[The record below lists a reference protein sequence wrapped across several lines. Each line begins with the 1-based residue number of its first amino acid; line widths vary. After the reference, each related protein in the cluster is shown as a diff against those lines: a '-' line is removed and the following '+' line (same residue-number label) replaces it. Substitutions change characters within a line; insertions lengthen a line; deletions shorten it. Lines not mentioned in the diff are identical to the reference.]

1 MSRKPSLLIADDE
14 RNTREGLRRALSPV
28 YEVFLAD
35 NGARALDM
43 VLENS
48 FDLVLTDMRMPEL
61 DGISFVQRVATMANP
76 PTCIVMTAYG
86 SIDTAVAAVKAGAA
100 GYITK
105 PINLDDLELVL
116 SRNLEQRSLRTEN
129 RRLKQELANQYAF
142 ENIIGRSPAMQKMLD
157 TVEQVAPA
165 RSTILLTGE
174 NGTGKEVVARAIHQ
188 LSDRADKPFA
198 AIHCAALAPSL
209 LQSEL
214 FGHEKGAF
222 TNAHERRAGRLEA
235 ADGGTVFLDEIGEIE
250 QSVQVTL
257 LRVLESRSFERVGG
271 SSPVQ
276 LDVRLIAATN
286 RNLRQLVD
294 EGKFRE
300 DLYFRLDVI
309 NLHMPPLRD
318 RREDVPLL
326 LDFFLKQYM
335 AENQKPI
342 HGFAPD
348 VVDAM
353 VAYHWPGN
361 VRELR
366 NAVER
371 MVVMTRTELISLADV
386 PEQIRV
392 SYNPGATAA
401 VATGTPLTHDEN
413 ERLLIERAL
422 IAHDGN
428 RTRAAKQLG
437 LSRRTI
443 IRKIEKY
450 GITL

>member
-100 GYITK
+100 DYITK

-235 ADGGTVFLDEIGEIE
+235 ADGGTVFLDEIGEKP
-250 QSVQVTL
+250 
-257 LRVLESRSFERVGG
+257 RPVGRA
-271 SSPVQ
+271 P
-276 LDVRLIAATN
+276 N
-286 RNLRQLVD
+286 R
-294 EGKFRE
+294 
-300 DLYFRLDVI
+300 
-309 NLHMPPLRD
+309 RD
-318 RREDVPLL
+318 KPQPAPAGGRREVSRGSVLS
-326 LDFFLKQYM
+326 
-335 AENQKPI
+335 ARRNQSA
-342 HGFAPD
+342 HAP
-348 VVDAM
+348 A
-353 VAYHWPGN
+353 
-361 VRELR
+361 
-366 NAVER
+366 
-371 MVVMTRTELISLADV
+371 S
-386 PEQIRV
+386 
-392 SYNPGATAA
+392 
-401 VATGTPLTHDEN
+401 
-413 ERLLIERAL
+413 
-422 IAHDGN
+422 
-428 RTRAAKQLG
+428 
-437 LSRRTI
+437 
-443 IRKIEKY
+443 
-450 GITL
+450 